1 MYLKKSLI
9 EDNST
14 KYKEN
19 DKKITAQRHE
29 KINKR

>member
-19 DKKITAQRHE
+19 DKKITAQRYQ
-29 KINKR
+29 KNK